1 MNKKRYSIIILLY
14 TVFNIVVL
22 VKFNIDEDLKE
33 KRAYESQYMD
43 KKITENLQEDDQG
56 EAPNKDVTSKQAI
69 DDVDE
74 SCDDKTKQNVN
85 DNLNKNRKNFDKEKE
100 NRLNRDYESD
110 AEIGNINDLDL
121 DLEKYN
127 KEASEKYHVMKASP
141 NEIMDELTLAEKTKV
156 MLICKELT
164 KKDYSDI
171 TEFMT
176 YKDERLGV
184 MRTINVLEKRV
195 KKEKVEELKCIFS
208 KYIDLDKVEGE
219 W

>member
-1 MNKKRYSIIILLY
+1 
-14 TVFNIVVL
+14 VFNIVVL

-43 KKITENLQEDDQG
+43 KNITENLQEDEQG
-56 EAPNKDVTSKQAI
+56 EVPNKDVTSTEAI
-69 DDVDE
+69 DDMDE
-74 SCDDKTKQNVN
+74 SCDEKTKQDVI
-85 DNLNKNRKNFDKEKE
+85 DNLNKNRKNIDTEKE
-100 NRLNRDYESD
+100 NQLNRDYESD

-121 DLEKYN
+121 EKYN
-127 KEASEKYHVMKASP
+127 KEVSEKYHVMKASP

-171 TEFMT
+171 TEFLT

-184 MRTINVLEKRV
+184 MRTLNVLEKRV
-195 KKEKVEELKCIFS
+195 KKEKVEELKGIFS

>member
-1 MNKKRYSIIILLY
+1 MNKKRYSIIIILY

-43 KKITENLQEDDQG
+43 KNITENLQEDEQG
-56 EAPNKDVTSKQAI
+56 EVPNKDVTSTEAI
-69 DDVDE
+69 DDMDE
-74 SCDDKTKQNVN
+74 SCDEKTKQDVI
-85 DNLNKNRKNFDKEKE
+85 DNLNKNRKNIDTEKE
-100 NRLNRDYESD
+100 NQLNRDYESD

-121 DLEKYN
+121 EKYN
-127 KEASEKYHVMKASP
+127 KEVSEKYHVMKASP

-171 TEFMT
+171 TEFLT

-184 MRTINVLEKRV
+184 MRTLNVLEKRV
-195 KKEKVEELKCIFS
+195 KKEKVEELKGIFS